1 MDAGL
6 AKVINS
12 TVGTDDFKSL
22 DKLIYGRQGL
32 VPSENVYFHIGN
44 FETKKAL
51 VTVNSTDKTSYSDEP
66 VVSIKMW
73 TDGGFSIGATVKY
86 GIETSGYWG
95 ATVYGGI
102 AIFINGTLVK
112 TGYEMESSD
121 SVHGLTTVTV
131 KTDNIYFSSGDVVE
145 IKPYVSGRIKSSST
159 STTVDLS
166 CELSA
171 STPIVI
177 YADSVEK
184 PFDIIHA

>member
-32 VPSENVYFHIGN
+32 VPSENAYFDIGKYEN
-44 FETKKAL
+44 KKAT
-51 VTVNSTDKTSYSDEP
+51 VTVSTTEKSSYSDEP
-66 VVSIKMW
+66 IVSLKMW
-73 TDGGFSIGATVKY
+73 TDGGFSIGATVNY
-86 GIETSGYWG
+86 GIASSGYWDIRM
-95 ATVYGGI
+95 YGGI
-102 AIFINGTLVK
+102 AVFVNGELVK
-112 TGYEMESSD
+112 TAYHTSFGELSSYRT
-121 SVHGLTTVTV
+121 GTV
-131 KTDNIYFSSGDVVE
+131 KTENIYFSLGDVVE
-145 IKPYVSGRIKSSST
+145 IKPYISGYRTDTGSQ
-159 STTVDLS
+159 TVNLS